1 MPELVTS
8 SSTVQCTHSGS
19 CTATEKVAKVKVN
32 GSKVIPKSTS
42 YMVSGCSLPPPI
54 AANGPCVKASPSSG
68 SSKVKAGGKKILLKD
83 FRASCTPTG
92 ASAKCDDA
100 GQTKV
105 KGK

>member
-8 SSTVQCTHSGS
+8 ASTVQCTHSGS
-19 CTATEKVAKVKVN
+19 CTATKKAAKLKVN
-32 GSKVIPKSTS
+32 GAKAIPKSTS
-42 YMVSGCSLPPPI
+42 YTVSGCSLPPPI
-54 AANGPCVKASPSSG
+54 AANGPCVKATPSSG
-68 SSKVKAGGKKILLKD
+68 SSKVKSGGEKLLLKD
-83 FRASCTPTG
+83 FSASCTPTG